1 MADIKQTMFR
11 EYDIRGKEADDE
23 LNEDSMYLIGKGLG
37 TYLKNKNVSSAV
49 VGHDLRATSKSF
61 YHRVIK
67 GLNETG
73 IDVYDIG
80 TATTPMGYWAQHYF
94 KVKGGIT
101 VTASHNPVGWNG
113 AKVSDDLSK
122 TLSGN
127 EIQKIYEIISKED
140 FSTGQGKILK
150 SEDIKEAYIKD
161 LISKSKIS
169 KKYKILVNTGN
180 GTAAIVAPELLRK
193 AGCVVVEHNTN
204 IDPTYPNYTPNP
216 ENAAMMEDTAKQTI
230 ANDCDFGFAFDGDC
244 DRLGL
249 VDNKGNILPSDIII
263 AFLSRLYLKNN
274 PGAKVMFDVKVSEV
288 LPEDIRKHGGKP
300 LMYKTGHSL
309 IKAEMHR
316 QNISLTGEMSGH
328 IFFGK
333 DFNYYGFD
341 DACFA
346 ALKLLEYLST
356 QEKTLTQLVS
366 ELPKYISTPIINID
380 APDEIKHN
388 IIKEITEEFK
398 KENYKV
404 VDVDGAR
411 VYLPDGSWGLVR
423 ASNTTPLLVL
433 RFESKTQEGIDKLKA
448 IFKEKLD
455 KYKEL
460 GQVWK
465 ATA

>member
-11 EYDIRGKEADDE
+11 EYDIRGKEAPDE
-23 LNEDSMYLIGKGLG
+23 LNEESMYLIGKGLG
-37 TYLKNKNVSSAV
+37 TYLRNENVVSAV
-49 VGHDLRATSKSF
+49 VGHDSRATSKIF
-61 YHRVIK
+61 YNQVIK

-73 IDVYDIG
+73 VDVIDIG
-80 TATTPMGYWAQHYF
+80 ETTTPMGYWAQHYF

-113 AKVSDDLSK
+113 AKISDDLSK

-127 EIQKIYEIISKED
+127 EIQKIYEIISKGN
-140 FSTGQGKILK
+140 FATGQGKILK
-150 SEDIKEAYIKD
+150 SEDVKEAYIND
-161 LISKSKIS
+161 LISKTKIN

-180 GTAAIVAPELLRK
+180 GTAAIIAPELLRK
-193 AGCVVVEHNTN
+193 AGCEVIEHNTN

-216 ENAAMMEDTAKQTI
+216 ENKAMMEDTAQQVIK
-230 ANDCDFGFAFDGDC
+230 NNCDFGFAFDGDC

-249 VDNKGNILPSDIII
+249 VDNNGNILASDIII
-263 AFLSRLYLKNN
+263 VFLARLYLKNN

-288 LPEDIRKHGGKP
+288 LPEDIRAHGGEP
-300 LMYKTGHSL
+300 VMYKTGHSL

-333 DFNYYGFD
+333 DYNYYGFD

-346 ALKLLEYLST
+346 ALKLLEYLSS
-356 QEKTLTQLVS
+356 QEKTLTQLIE
-366 ELPKYISTPIINID
+366 ELPKYFSTPIINID
-380 APDEIKHN
+380 APDEIKHK
-388 IIKEITEEFK
+388 IINKIVEEFK
-398 KENYKV
+398 KDNYKV

-433 RFESKTQEGIDKLKA
+433 RFESKTEEGIDKLKK

-460 GQVWK
+460 GKVWK
-465 ATA
+465 PTA